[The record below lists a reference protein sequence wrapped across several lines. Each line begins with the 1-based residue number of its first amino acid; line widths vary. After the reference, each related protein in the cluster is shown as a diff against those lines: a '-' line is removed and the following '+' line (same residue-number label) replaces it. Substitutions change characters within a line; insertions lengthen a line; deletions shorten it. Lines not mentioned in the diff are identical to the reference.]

1 MLLRFCILDLSKQE
15 RRFEAI
21 LVVYN
26 ADIHRQEHT
35 IMGRILEAGDTTF
48 PLSFLKNV
56 YIILLS

>member
-1 MLLRFCILDLSKQE
+1 MPLRFCILDLSKQE

-35 IMGRILEAGDTTF
+35 IMGRILEAGDTTY
-48 PLSFLKNV
+48 PQ
-56 YIILLS
+56 IIYRVE